1 MEPMASEPSVP
12 IGTAFADLLLQGPE
26 HPSLWNDLTGMFRK
40 AFRWRGADKRF
51 TLSVYVMSVLQGL
64 IPILD
69 WWKTSNLKFFRS
81 DLMAGLTLA
90 SLSIPQVIVCF
101 WDDWNYCYHICTNCV
116 WILSESS
123 KLLGFLYQFLDA
135 FPQVVSSDW
144 LLYLEG
150 WNSPRLFRYFWLV
163 LLSCYYRALDMQLWQ
178 NWILSM
184 VFVSHCRFNL
194 VLCVL
199 NVLLTYGFILW

>member
-1 MEPMASEPSVP
+1 MMEFQPFPQGVHPNTSEPAMEPMASEPSVP

-64 IPILD
+64 FPILD
-69 WWKTSNLKFFRS
+69 WWKTYNLKFFRS

-101 WDDWNYCYHICTNCV
+101 
-116 WILSESS
+116 L
-123 KLLGFLYQFLDA
+123 
-135 FPQVVSSDW
+135 
-144 LLYLEG
+144 
-150 WNSPRLFRYFWLV
+150 R
-163 LLSCYYRALDMQLWQ
+163 
-178 NWILSM
+178 
-184 VFVSHCRFNL
+184 
-194 VLCVL
+194 
-199 NVLLTYGFILW
+199 